1 MSSNFTKRQQ
11 EAMSDEFSNMMTT
24 GIHYGL
30 IPENISEIEFD
41 VNMMTGQVAFLE
53 YWSSSAR
60 KPEEITRVQIPAS
73 LLDKFNFTV
82 ASEFLRRGCGE

>member
-1 MSSNFTKRQQ
+1 MSNSTTQQ
-11 EAMSDEFSNMMTT
+11 QQTAMNDELLQTIT
-24 GIHYGL
+24 VGIHYGL

-53 YWSSSAR
+53 YWPSSAR

-73 LLDKFNFTV
+73 LLDKFNFAV
-82 ASEFLRRGCGE
+82 ASKFLRRGCGE